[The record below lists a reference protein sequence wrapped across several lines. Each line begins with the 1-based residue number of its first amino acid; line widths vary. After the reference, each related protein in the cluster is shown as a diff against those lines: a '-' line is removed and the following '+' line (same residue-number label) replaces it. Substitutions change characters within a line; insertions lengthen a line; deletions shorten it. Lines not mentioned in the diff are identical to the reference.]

1 MCPSLKIVDC
11 VFLQFNLATRY
22 ELPCIFIATTSLKMM
37 WENRCK
43 GKVSSFS
50 LNAEVEAIT
59 AMLLKSKFTKA
70 VKIVAGGLRILT

>member
-1 MCPSLKIVDC
+1 MKIKLTIVDC
-11 VFLQFNLATRY
+11 VFIQFNIDPRH
-22 ELPCIFIATTSLKMM
+22 ELPYTFIATIVFKFI
-37 WENRCK
+37 WENRAK